1 MRQRLRSPPSSPS
14 TAGETE
20 APTPPP
26 SSPSTAGEAEAPSLD
41 IGTVYV
47 VRDVAGNC
55 AVVDHKPS
63 ASSGL
68 KILDWS
74 SYAECKEVV
83 EKEAL
88 IGAVEQGADDKFKA
102 AQTKAEKLG
111 GVEKLTAQDIEG
123 LSADQL
129 KQLRGY

>member
-1 MRQRLRSPPSSPS
+1 MRQKLRLS
-14 TAGETE
+14 
-20 APTPPP
+20 
-26 SSPSTAGEAEAPSLD
+26 

-63 ASSGL
+63 ASSAL
-68 KILDWS
+68 KIIDRS
-74 SYAECKEVV
+74 GYAECKEVV

-102 AQTKAEKLG
+102 AQAKAEKLG
-111 GVEKLTAQDIEG
+111 GVEKLTAQDLEG